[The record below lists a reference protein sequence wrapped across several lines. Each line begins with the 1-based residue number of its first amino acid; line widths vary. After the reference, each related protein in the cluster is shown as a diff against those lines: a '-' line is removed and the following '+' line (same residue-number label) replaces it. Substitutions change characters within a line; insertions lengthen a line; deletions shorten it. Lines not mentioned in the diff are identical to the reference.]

1 MSFEGQSSDKK
12 SLRTVT
18 GKTTDF
24 PELAKDCVAF
34 ANAQG
39 GRLLIGIEDKA
50 SLPAPDQRIKP
61 ELLDTIRK
69 RIAELTVNVVALPSI
84 AQAEN
89 GGEYIELRVS
99 RSQSVASTSDG
110 RYFLRVGDRSQPIV
124 GDDVL
129 RLADERPGRPWETMD
144 SRVPRGQVDAGKL
157 ASFVTAIGSSD
168 RVKNSV
174 KEKSPDELL
183 THYGLAEGA
192 TLTHLGVLLLGT
204 SSQRRN
210 LGTAPLVQAIKYDE
224 MGQKINKW
232 LWDDYALSPVELVD
246 AVWRELP
253 DFRESYEVAEG
264 LFRRQVPAFDE
275 KVIRELLVNAL
286 VHRPYTQ
293 RGDIFLNLHP
303 DRLEIVNPG
312 RLPLG
317 VTPQNI
323 LHASRRRN
331 EGLATIFHD
340 MGLMEKEGSGYD
352 MLYDRLLSSGRPA
365 PIPEEGPDSVKV
377 TIKRRI
383 MKPEVIRLVTEAD
396 GRFQLAQRERITLA
410 ALAQSEGL
418 TARELADLLE
428 VGGAEEL
435 TPWFGR
441 LLSLGLVMSAGRT
454 KATRYFAAPELLRN
468 SGIKLPTTLK
478 RIEPHRLQELVRED
492 LRRYPQSK
500 LGEISGR
507 IGPEVNRSQLKR
519 TLAELVRLYVVV
531 MEGKRSV
538 ARYRLVANL
547 ERDH

>member
-1 MSFEGQSSDKK
+1 MSLECQNRDKK

-18 GKTTDF
+18 GKTADF

-39 GRLLIGIEDKA
+39 GSLLIGIEDKEV
-50 SLPAPDQRIKP
+50 LPPAGQKIKP

-69 RIAELTVNVVALPSI
+69 RITELTVNVVALPSI
-84 AQAEN
+84 IPAEN
-89 GGEYIELRVS
+89 GGEYIDLLVK

-144 SRVPRGQVDAGKL
+144 SRVPRSDADAAKL
-157 ASFVTAIGSSD
+157 AAFVTSIRNSD
-168 RVKNSV
+168 RVKASV

-183 THYGLAEGA
+183 SHYGLAEGT

-204 SSQRRN
+204 ASQRRN

-232 LWDDYALSPVELVD
+232 LWDDYALSPIELVD
-246 AVWRELP
+246 AVWREVP

-293 RGDIFLNLHP
+293 RGDIFLNLTP
-303 DRLEIVNPG
+303 DRLAIVNPG

-331 EGLATIFHD
+331 DGLATVFHD
-340 MGLMEKEGSGYD
+340 IGLMEKEGSGYD

-365 PIPEEGPDSVKV
+365 PVPEEGPDSVKV
-377 TIKRRI
+377 TIRRRI
-383 MKPEVIRLVTEAD
+383 LKPEVIKLVTEAD
-396 GRFQLAQRERITLA
+396 ARYQMTQRERITLG
-410 ALAQSEGL
+410 ALAQHEGL
-418 TARELADLLE
+418 TARELATILE
-428 VGGAEEL
+428 VNSTEEL
-435 TPWFGR
+435 VPWFGR
-441 LLSLGLVMSAGRT
+441 LLTLELVQSTGRT
-454 KATRYFAAPELLRN
+454 QATRYFVDPGLLRN

-478 RIEPHRLQELVRED
+478 RIEPHRLKELVRED
-492 LRRYPQSK
+492 LRRYPRSK
-500 LGEISGR
+500 IGDISER
-507 IGPEVNRSQLKR
+507 IGAEVNRSQLKR
-519 TLAELVRLYVVV
+519 ALAELAKGGEVLMTGERN
-531 MEGKRSV
+531 K
-538 ARYRLVANL
+538 ARYSMMP
-547 ERDH
+547 E

>member
-1 MSFEGQSSDKK
+1 MSLEGQVSDKK
-12 SLRTVT
+12 SLRAVI
-18 GKTTDF
+18 GKSADF
-24 PELAKDCVAF
+24 SELAKDCIAF

-39 GRLLIGIEDKA
+39 GQLLIGIEDKA
-50 SLPAPDQRIKP
+50 TLPPTEQRIKP
-61 ELLDTIRK
+61 DLLDVIRK
-69 RIAELTVNVVALPSI
+69 RIAELTINIAVLPSI
-84 AQAEN
+84 VQAEN
-89 GGEYIELRVS
+89 GGEYINLMVP

-110 RYFLRVGDRSQPIV
+110 RYFIRVGDSCQPV
-124 GDDVL
+124 LGDDVM

-144 SRVPRGQVDAGKL
+144 SRVPRGEVEPAKFT
-157 ASFVTAIGSSD
+157 AFVTVIRASD
-168 RVKNSV
+168 RVKDSV

-183 THYGLAEGA
+183 THYGLADGT

-204 SSQRRN
+204 SVQRRN

-224 MGQKINKW
+224 LGQKINKW
-232 LWDDYALSPVELVD
+232 LWDDYILSPIELVD
-246 AVWRELP
+246 DVWRSVQ

-264 LFRRQVPAFDE
+264 LYRRKVPAFDE
-275 KVIRELLVNAL
+275 KVVRELLVNAL

-303 DRLEIVNPG
+303 DRLEVVNPG

-331 EGLATIFHD
+331 EGLATVFHD
-340 MGLMEKEGSGYD
+340 VGLMEKEGSGFD

-365 PIPEEGPDSVKV
+365 PVPEEGPDWVKV

-383 MKPEVIRLVTEAD
+383 MKPEVIQLITEAD
-396 GRFQLAQRERITLA
+396 ARYQLAQRERITLA

-418 TARELADLLE
+418 TARELTALLD
-428 VGGAEEL
+428 VASVDEL

-441 LLSLGLVMSAGRT
+441 LLKLNLVQSTGRT
-454 KATRYFAAPELLRN
+454 QATRYFVDPGLLRD

-478 RIEPHRLQELVRED
+478 RIEPHRLQELIRED
-492 LRRYPQSK
+492 LRRYPGSK
-500 LGEISGR
+500 ISEISNR

-519 TLAELVRLYVVV
+519 TLAMLVKLEVVT
-531 MEGKRSV
+531 MNGTRNG
-538 ARYRLVANL
+538 ARYRLA
-547 ERDH
+547 

>member
-1 MSFEGQSSDKK
+1 MSLEGQLSDNK
-12 SLRTVT
+12 SLRKVT
-18 GKTTDF
+18 GKTADF
-24 PELAKDCVAF
+24 PELARDCVAF

-50 SLPAPDQRIKP
+50 ILPPAEQRIKP

-69 RIAELTVNVVALPSI
+69 RIAELTVNVIVLPSI
-84 AQAEN
+84 VQAEN
-89 GGEYIELRVS
+89 GGEYIELFVQ

-110 RYFLRVGDRSQPIV
+110 RYFIRVGDSCRPV
-124 GDDVL
+124 LGDDVM

-144 SRVPRGQVDAGKL
+144 SRVPRGEIDPGKFH
-157 ASFVTAIGSSD
+157 AFVAAIGASD
-168 RVKNSV
+168 RVKDSV

-183 THYGLAEGA
+183 THYALASGA

-204 SSQRRN
+204 TAQRRN
-210 LGTAPLVQAIKYDE
+210 LGTAPLIQAIKYDE
-224 MGQKINKW
+224 LRQKINKW
-232 LWDDYALSPVELVD
+232 LWDDYSLSPIELVD
-246 AVWRELP
+246 EVWRTVQ

-264 LFRRQVPAFDE
+264 LYRRKVPAFDE
-275 KVIRELLVNAL
+275 KVVRELLVNAL

-303 DRLEIVNPG
+303 DCLEVVNPG

-331 EGLATIFHD
+331 EGLACVFHD
-340 MGLMEKEGSGYD
+340 IGLMEKEGSGFD

-365 PIPEEGPDSVKV
+365 PVPEEGPDWVKV

-383 MKPEVIRLVTEAD
+383 MKPEVIQLIAQAD
-396 GRFQLAQRERITLA
+396 ARYQLAQRERITLA
-410 ALAQSEGL
+410 ALAQSEGM
-418 TARELADLLE
+418 TARELATLLD
-428 VGGAEEL
+428 VGSTDEL
-435 TPWFGR
+435 ASWFGR
-441 LLSLGLVMSAGRT
+441 LLKVDLVQSTGRT
-454 KATRYFAAPELLRN
+454 QATRYFVDPDLLRD

-500 LGEISGR
+500 IGEISLR
-507 IGPEVNRSQLKR
+507 IGSEVNRSQLKR
-519 TLAELVRLYVVV
+519 SLAELVKRGVVV
-531 MEGKRSV
+531 MDGVRNG
-538 ARYRLVANL
+538 ARYRLAIK
-547 ERDH
+547 E

>member
-1 MSFEGQSSDKK
+1 MSLEGQLSDKK

-18 GKTTDF
+18 GKTADF

-39 GRLLIGIEDKA
+39 GRLLIGIEDKVV
-50 SLPAPDQRIKP
+50 LPPAEQRIKP

-84 AQAEN
+84 IPAEN
-89 GGEYIELRVS
+89 GGEYIDLLVK

-144 SRVPRGQVDAGKL
+144 SRVPRNNADAAKL
-157 ASFVTAIGSSD
+157 AAFVTSIRNSD
-168 RVKNSV
+168 RVKTSV

-183 THYGLAEGA
+183 SHYGLAEGT

-204 SSQRRN
+204 ASQRRN

-232 LWDDYALSPVELVD
+232 LWDDYSLSPIELVD
-246 AVWRELP
+246 AVWREVP

-293 RGDIFLNLHP
+293 RGDIFLNLSP
-303 DRLEIVNPG
+303 DRLTIVNPG

-331 EGLATIFHD
+331 DGLATVFHD
-340 MGLMEKEGSGYD
+340 IGLMEKEGSGYD

-365 PIPEEGPDSVKV
+365 PVPEEGPDWVKV
-377 TIKRRI
+377 TIRRRI
-383 MKPEVIRLVTEAD
+383 LKPEVIRLITDAD
-396 GRFQLAQRERITLA
+396 SRYQLTQRERIALG

-418 TARELADLLE
+418 TARELLELLE
-428 VGGAEEL
+428 VGSPDEL
-435 TPWFGR
+435 APWFDR
-441 LLSLGLVMSAGRT
+441 LLSLGLVLSIGRT
-454 KATRYFAAPELLRN
+454 KATRYFVDPTLLRD

-478 RIEPHRLQELVRED
+478 LIEPHRLQELVRTD
-492 LRRYPQSK
+492 LRLYPQSK
-500 LGEISGR
+500 IGEISGR

-519 TLAELVRLYVVV
+519 TLAELVKMGVVQ
-531 MEGKRSV
+531 MDGERSS
-538 ARYRLVANL
+538 ARYRLSAKS
-547 ERDH
+547 E